1 LHRLRT
7 PLDAPLGLFFISAL
21 GGVWAS
27 YNRALSWPMLTAI
40 ALSIICYYV
49 IINISTS
56 EHRVWVLA
64 LCGVLGSLVVAI
76 YFVTQCGHLEYPQ
89 KLGSI
94 SRLSRAL
101 GRVFPRFTPFH
112 PHRNSVAAF
121 LEGWLPLAVAMT
133 VGARRWWMRVAAG
146 VCAAVLALAILLSVS
161 RGAWLALALC
171 LPLWWATRSR
181 RNVIVATVCGV
192 ALILGLAGY
201 LTLVPGASL
210 ERVPVI
216 NQTLVPLFTR
226 PDRVEVYR
234 GSWYLVQDFPFT
246 GIGLGGTFA
255 MVYSRYV
262 LLIQVPFLT
271 YSHNLFLQVWLN
283 HGLPGILA
291 FLWLIAAFCVF
302 VWRVERRGG
311 VLFPLFQG
319 AWLGV
324 AAILLHGLS
333 DARQYADGWT
343 FLPFFAL
350 LGLAIASQRISESAD
365 GQISKSANQRVGRW
379 VLVVSAV
386 VLGMVGLLVWRPL
399 AAMAYANA
407 GALTQAR
414 GELAEGL
421 ADEQRSALLEQAVSY
436 YERAISLDADNRTA
450 QQRLGMLAMDS
461 RRLDEAVAHLEASYR
476 ADPANTT
483 TRKALGLAYTWAG
496 RLDQAKQLLIGA
508 PDIVEELNVWGWWWG
523 TQGEME
529 WAANAYRVSLLLR
542 PEQPRVRNLLST
554 LEDR

>member
-1 LHRLRT
+1 MHRLKTRF
-7 PLDAPLGLFFISAL
+7 DVPLGLFFLSAL
-21 GGVWAS
+21 GGLGVS
-27 YNRALSWPMLTAI
+27 YDRALSWPLLAAI
-40 ALSIICYYV
+40 ILSILCYYV
-49 IINISTS
+49 IINIGAS
-56 EHRVWVLA
+56 ENRVWGLA
-64 LCGVLGSLVVAI
+64 LCGVLGSLAVAI

-94 SRLSRAL
+94 SRLSQTL
-101 GRVFPRFTPFH
+101 SRVFPRFTPFH

-121 LEGWLPLAVAMT
+121 LEGWLPLAVAMI
-133 VGARRWWMRVAAG
+133 VGARRWWMRVVAG

-181 RNVIVATVCGV
+181 RNLIVIVACGV
-192 ALILGLAGY
+192 VLILGLAGY

-210 ERVPVI
+210 ESVPVI
-216 NQTLVPLFTR
+216 NQTLVPLFAR

-291 FLWLIAAFCVF
+291 FLWLIAAFCAF
-302 VWRVERRGG
+302 VWRVGRRGG
-311 VLFPLFQG
+311 ALSPVFHG

-324 AAILLHGLS
+324 AATLLHGLS

-350 LGLAIASQRISESAD
+350 LGLAVATGHKFAK
-365 GQISKSANQRVGRW
+365 GQISKSANRQVGRW
-379 VLVVSAV
+379 ALVVGGVV
-386 VLGMVGLLVWRPL
+386 VLGITGLLMWRPL
-399 AAMAYANA
+399 AAMAYANV
-407 GALTQAR
+407 GALAQAR
-414 GELAEGL
+414 GELAEDL
-421 ADEQRSALLEQAVSY
+421 TDEQRSALLEQAVSY

-461 RRLDEAVAHLEASYR
+461 RRLDEAVAHLEAAYR

-483 TRKALGLAYTWAG
+483 THKALGLAYTWAG
-496 RLDQAKQLLIGA
+496 RLDEAEALLHDV
-508 PDIVEELNVWGWWWG
+508 PEIVEELNVWGWWWG
-523 TQGEME
+523 TQGEAE
-529 WAANAYRVSLLLR
+529 WGANAYRVSLLLE
-542 PEQPRVRNLLST
+542 PEQPQVRNLLST